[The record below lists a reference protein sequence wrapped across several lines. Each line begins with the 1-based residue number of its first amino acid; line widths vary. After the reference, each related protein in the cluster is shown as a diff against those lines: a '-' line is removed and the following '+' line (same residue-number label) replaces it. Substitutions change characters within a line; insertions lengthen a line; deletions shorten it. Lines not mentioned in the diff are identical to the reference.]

1 MAAFVPGQRWISD
14 TEIEQGLGTVLTFDA
29 RTITLL
35 YPATGETRVYRL
47 ENSPLTRV
55 QFEPGD
61 TVASHEGW
69 VLTVHSVAEKNGLMT
84 YTGTN
89 EAGEHRELTEAG
101 LDNFIEF
108 NKPQDRLLAG
118 QIDLN
123 SNFSLRYN
131 TLAHY
136 NRLCQSPWLGLAG
149 VRASLIP
156 HQLHIAHEVA
166 DRYAPRVLLADE
178 VGLGKTIEA
187 GLILNRQLLT
197 GRASRILIL
206 VPEPLVH
213 QWLVEM
219 LRRFNLHFSVFDEE
233 RCRNAD
239 GDNPFASEQLVL
251 ASIDF
256 LRNSPEHQQQALDAG
271 WDLLVVDEA
280 HHLEWTVEHGAG
292 PDYSLVEKLAEDTSG
307 ILLLTATPE
316 QLGHAGHFAR
326 LRLLDPD
333 RFHSLEAFQEEET
346 SYEPVAEATR
356 ELLDTGSISDKA
368 ADNLRTL
375 LGTEADGL
383 IAIINDQ
390 DQDATSPM
398 GSAQEKAR
406 EQLIR
411 ALLDRHGTGRI
422 LFRNTRAAVPGFPGR
437 AVQGYPQERPELYS
451 IALEESALP
460 ENDNA
465 PSARLAHQLY
475 PETAYQ
481 SHITVDDMDPWW
493 KVDPRVDWLSNLLKL
508 LRKEKLL
515 VICANSNTAMELEN
529 ALRIT
534 AGTQASVFHESMS
547 IVERDRA
554 AAWFADEEYGAQVL
568 ICSEIGSEGRNF
580 QFAHHLVLFDL
591 PANPDLLEQRIGRL
605 DRIGQQ
611 ETIRIHVPYIK
622 STGQE
627 RLFQWYNEG
636 LNAFADTCPAGSVV
650 YSRLRE
656 EQEAWLLDAP
666 GEADEWNF
674 DTLVERSRDLNN
686 EISCHLRLGRDRL
699 LELNSRGAGSKRD
712 LVGEISSEDTPKTL
726 SKYTEQ
732 LFESFGLETEDHSKQ
747 ALVVRPG
754 NHMTVTS
761 YPGLPVDGTTITFN
775 RETALSR
782 EDMQFVTW
790 EHPMVRE
797 GMDMLLTSETGN
809 TACCVIKSKGLKP
822 GLMLM
827 EAIFIVEASGD
838 KSLQLQRFLPPT
850 VLRTLIDPA
859 MNNLD
864 AKVPFK
870 NLDPQLQKLKTST
883 ARKVVKSQ
891 REAVIKMAKVAEKH
905 AREQVADIVN
915 EACQKLMNNVTQ
927 EIRRLAALKAVNPN
941 IRDEE
946 IEFLKLQA
954 AEGHQLL
961 QKAQMRLDAIR
972 LIFTT

>member
-1 MAAFVPGQRWISD
+1 MASFVPGQRWISD
-14 TEIEQGLGTVLTFDA
+14 TEIEQGLGTVLTFDS

-35 YPATGETRVYRL
+35 YPATGETRLYRL

-61 TVASHEGW
+61 SVASHEGW
-69 VLTVHSVAEKNGLMT
+69 ILTVTSVEEKNGLLV
-84 YTGTN
+84 YTGTD
-89 EAGEHRELTEAG
+89 EHGVHRELPEAG

-108 NKPQDRLLAG
+108 NKPQDRMLAG

-123 SNFSLRYN
+123 SNFSLRYQ
-131 TLAHY
+131 TLDHY

-166 DRYAPRVLLADE
+166 NRYAPRVLLADE

-187 GLILNRQLLT
+187 GLIINRQLLT
-197 GRASRILIL
+197 GRASRVLIL

-233 RCRNAD
+233 RCQNAD

-251 ASIDF
+251 ASINL
-256 LRNSPEHQQQALDAG
+256 LRDWPEHQQQLLDAG
-271 WDLLVVDEA
+271 WDLVVVDEA
-280 HHLEWTVEHGAG
+280 HHLEWSEETGAG
-292 PDYSLVEKLAEDTSG
+292 ADYALVEKLAEDTPG

-333 RFHSLEAFQEEET
+333 RFYSLEAFKEEEA
-346 SYEPVAEATR
+346 SYEPIAEAAR
-356 ELLDTGSISDKA
+356 ELLDTGRISA
-368 ADNLRTL
+368 AAAENLHSL

-383 IAIINDQ
+383 IAIINDDEQ
-390 DQDATSPM
+390 TEESHD
-398 GSAQEKAR
+398 KAR
-406 EQLIR
+406 EQIIR

-437 AVQGYPQERPELYS
+437 VVQGYPQELPELYD
-451 IALEESALP
+451 IALQ
-460 ENDNA
+460 DNLTQEQ
-465 PSARLAHQLY
+465 PVLNQHIF
-475 PETAYQ
+475 PETAYSAQ
-481 SHITVDDMDPWW
+481 IKLEDMDPWW
-493 KVDPRVDWLSNLLKL
+493 KVDPRVNWLINLLKL
-508 LRKEKLL
+508 LRKEKIL
-515 VICANSNTAMELEN
+515 VICANSSTAMDLES

-534 AGTQASVFHESMS
+534 AGTQASVFHEGMS

-554 AAWFADEEYGAQVL
+554 AAWFAEEEHGAQVL

-580 QFAHHLVLFDL
+580 QFAHHLVLFDM
-591 PANPDLLEQRIGRL
+591 PVNPDLLEQRIGRL

-611 ETIRIHVPYIK
+611 QTIRIHVPYIK
-622 STGQE
+622 GTGQE
-627 RLFQWYNEG
+627 RLFHWYNEG
-636 LNAFADTCPAGSVV
+636 LNAFTDTCPAGSFV
-650 YSRLRE
+650 YAQLGSELTG
-656 EQEAWLLDAP
+656 WLLDSPQLAN
-666 GEADEWNF
+666 ADESWDF
-674 DTLVERSRDLNN
+674 ATLVERAHNLND
-686 EISCHLRLGRDRL
+686 EVTRHLRSGRDRL

-712 LVGEISSEDTPKTL
+712 LVDEIRSEDTPKTL
-726 SKYTEQ
+726 AKYADK
-732 LFESFGLETEDHSKQ
+732 LFESFGLETEDHSKH

-754 NHMTVTS
+754 SHMTVSS
-761 YPGLPVDGTTITFN
+761 YPSLPEDGTTITFN
-775 RETALSR
+775 RDLALSR

-790 EHPMVRE
+790 EHPMIRE

-809 TACCVIKSKGLKP
+809 TACSILKSPGLKP
-822 GLMLM
+822 GIMLM
-827 EAIFIVEASGD
+827 EAIFVIEACGD

-850 VLRTLIDPA
+850 VLRTLIDPSL
-859 MNNLD
+859 NNLD
-864 AKVPFK
+864 AKVPFA
-870 NLDPQLQKLKTST
+870 NLDAQLQKLKIST

-891 REAVIKMAKVAEKH
+891 REDIVKMTKAAENHARSQVAE
-905 AREQVADIVN
+905 IVN
-915 EACQKLMNNVTQ
+915 NACQNLMNNITQ

-946 IEFLKLQA
+946 IEFLKQQA
-954 AEGHQLL
+954 AMGYQQL
-961 QKAQMRLDAIR
+961 QKAQLRLDAIR

>member
-1 MAAFVPGQRWISD
+1 MASFVPGQRWISD
-14 TEIEQGLGTVLTFDA
+14 TEIEQGLGTILTFDA

-35 YPATGETRVYRL
+35 YPATGETRVYRQ

-61 TVASHEGW
+61 SVASHEGW
-69 VLTVHSVAEKNGLMT
+69 ILTVTGVEEKNGLLV
-84 YTGTN
+84 YTGTDEN
-89 EAGEHRELTEAG
+89 GEHRELPEAG

-123 SNFSLRYN
+123 SNFSLRYQA
-131 TLAHY
+131 LAHY
-136 NRLCQSPWLGLAG
+136 NRLCQSPWLGLSGA
-149 VRASLIP
+149 RASLIP

-197 GRASRILIL
+197 GRASRVLIL

-219 LRRFNLHFSVFDEE
+219 LRRFNLAFSVFDEE

-239 GDNPFASEQLVL
+239 GENPFASEQLVL

-280 HHLEWTVEHGAG
+280 HHLEWTEESGAG
-292 PDYSLVEKLAEDTSG
+292 PDYHLVERLAEDTPG

-333 RFHSLEAFQEEET
+333 RFHSLEEFQKEEA

-356 ELLDTGSISDKA
+356 ELLDTGRISNDA
-368 ADNLRTL
+368 ANNLRTL

-383 IAIINDQ
+383 IAIINDP
-390 DQDATSPM
+390 DQTEA
-398 GSAQEKAR
+398 AHANAR

-437 AVQGYPQERPELYS
+437 AVQGYPQALPELYA
-451 IALEESALP
+451 IALEESAKAATAESQSTDLREQLFP
-460 ENDNA
+460 E
-465 PSARLAHQLY
+465 L
-475 PETAYQ
+475 AYQ
-481 SHITVDDMDPWW
+481 KHITVDNAEPWW
-493 KVDPRVDWLSNLLKL
+493 KVDTRIDWMVNILKL
-508 LRKEKLL
+508 LRKEKIL
-515 VICANSNTAMELEN
+515 VICANSSTAMDLEN
-529 ALRIT
+529 ALRIH
-534 AGTQASVFHESMS
+534 AGTLASVFHEGMS

-580 QFAHHLVLFDL
+580 QFAHHLVLFDM

-605 DRIGQQ
+605 DRIGQ
-611 ETIRIHVPYIK
+611 EHTIRIHVPYIQG
-622 STGQE
+622 TGQE
-627 RLFQWYNEG
+627 RLFQWYNDG

-650 YSRLRE
+650 YSRLRD
-656 EQEAWLLDAP
+656 EQEAWLRSS
-666 GEADEWNF
+666 EADMADDTGF
-674 DTLVERSRDLNN
+674 DFSTLVERSRTMND
-686 EISCHLRLGRDRL
+686 EVSRHLRLGRDRL
-699 LELNSRGAGSKRD
+699 LELNSRGAGSNRD
-712 LVGEISSEDTPKTL
+712 LVGEIRSEDTPKAL
-726 SKYTEQ
+726 SKFVDK
-732 LFESFGLETEDHSKQ
+732 LFESFGLETEDHSKN
-747 ALVVRPG
+747 AIVVRPG

-761 YPGLPVDGTTITFN
+761 YPGLPTDGTTITFD
-775 RETALSR
+775 RDIALSR

-809 TACCVIKSKGLKP
+809 TSCAIIKSKGLKP

-827 EAIFIVEASGD
+827 EAIFVVETSGD
-838 KSLQLQRFLPPT
+838 RTLQLERFLPPT

-870 NLDPQLQKLKTST
+870 SLDAQLQKLKTST

-891 REAVIKMAKVAEKH
+891 REAVVKMAKAAENH
-905 AREQVADIVN
+905 ARGQVADIIN
-915 EACQKLMNNVTQ
+915 NACQKLMNDVTQ

-946 IEFLKLQA
+946 IEFLKQQA
-954 AEGHQLL
+954 AQGHQLL
-961 QKAQMRLDAIR
+961 QKAQLRLDAIR